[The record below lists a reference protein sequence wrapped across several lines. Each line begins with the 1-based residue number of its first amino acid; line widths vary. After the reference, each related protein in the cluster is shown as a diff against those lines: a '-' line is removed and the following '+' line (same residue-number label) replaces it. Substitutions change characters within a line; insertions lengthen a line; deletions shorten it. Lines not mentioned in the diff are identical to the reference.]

1 MEGMSDGTP
10 GPLTPPDSMLK
21 APEAVPSVQPVQAPE
36 MVPLSPEDRARLE
49 AMAQAFAQDVLS
61 AGAHTPEFKRKLD
74 AVHELGLP
82 EQRAAAQS
90 SNRMLDRP
98 LRATRAGALAEGS
111 DILRGLTD
119 LRRTV
124 EDLDPSRAPTPRRLF
139 GKLPGGKKVQNH
151 LDRYQSAQSHL
162 NGILE
167 ALYRGQDE
175 LRRDNATIETEK
187 VHLWDTMQKLRQYAH
202 VGKAVD
208 EALTRR
214 LTELQVT
221 DPEKARMVSEE
232 LLFAVRQRVTDL
244 LTQLAVSIQ
253 GYLALDLVRRNNME
267 LIKGVDRATTTTVSA
282 LKTAL
287 MVSQA
292 LGTQQAVLG
301 QVTALNDTTGRMIGS
316 TAQLLKQQS
325 TEIQRQAGS
334 ATVDPQIIQAAF
346 RDVYGALDAISAY
359 RTQALDRFRETMT
372 VLDKEVAQAQTYLDR
387 ERQNAAREVAQGLNV
402 TEKGDLKL

>member
-1 MEGMSDGTP
+1 MSDGTP

>member
-1 MEGMSDGTP
+1 MSDGTP

-214 LTELQVT
+214 LTELQAT

-267 LIKGVDRATTTTVSA
+267 LIKGVDRAATTTVSA